1 MKKYFLFF
9 LMQFFIF
16 LSPGIANE
24 NCAEGDICI
33 ISKECIGFV
42 NKNLITNDAD
52 KQKKLLKQ
60 RLARKFKPGE
70 LVKILSTNFFWY
82 RTFVEPLEP
91 KTENKIKYWI
101 DSRCLIPN
109 N

>member
-1 MKKYFLFF
+1 MKKYL
-9 LMQFFIF
+9 LLLLTIIY
-16 LSPGIANE
+16 LIPGMANA

-42 NKNLITNDAD
+42 NKNLITDDSNR
-52 KQKKLLKQ
+52 QKELVEQK
-60 RLARKFKPGE
+60 LARKFKPGE
-70 LVKILSTNFFWY
+70 LVKVLSTNFFWY

-91 KTENKIKYWI
+91 KTKNKIKYWI

-109 N
+109 K